1 MSLILHKAEDPRD
14 TLSKASRYELC
25 QVAQAHG
32 IKEISYSAELGLEDM
47 VKILRNNGVTDIK
60 IPDRPLGLYKPVILG
75 LDGPPLAT
83 VEEPAPEQP
92 ATPVAQMS
100 MGELRSE
107 CKRRGIKM
115 ARTDNLHS
123 LREKLGG

>member
-25 QVAQAHG
+25 QVAAAHG
-32 IKEISYSAELGLEDM
+32 IREVNYSAELTLEEM
-47 VKILRNNGVTDIK
+47 VKILRNKGINDIK
-60 IPDRPLGLYKPVILG
+60 IPDRPLGLYKPVVLG

-83 VEEPAPEQP
+83 VEEPEPEKP

-115 ARTDNLHS
+115 ARTDNIHS
-123 LREKLGG
+123 LREKLS

>member
-25 QVAQAHG
+25 QVAAAHG
-32 IKEISYSAELGLEDM
+32 IREVNYSAELTLEEM
-47 VKILRNNGVTDIK
+47 VKILRNKGVTDIK
-60 IPDRPLGLYKPVILG
+60 IPDRPLGLYKPVVLG

-83 VEEPAPEQP
+83 MEEPAPEQP
-92 ATPVAQMS
+92 ETPVAQM
-100 MGELRSE
+100 GIRELRSE